1 MLPIGSLV
9 ISNTMTTQDK
19 KWLAIGGLI
28 LLLICFCLMPEEI
41 IGDFGTL
48 VTFVFGWIL
57 FLKRVVPQIHVQ
69 WGSLIVALVYASLL
83 ITGAQWFLKWLYREM
98 RAPAAPPAWR
108 LRWTFSGA
116 LIILLMFLAGMA
128 AIGVAH
134 QTAWLVNSPE
144 PIFKQHF
151 VREGANRVKCRS
163 NLKRIAQ
170 SLSLYAA
177 DHAGK
182 YPPDLSMLLDED
194 MPSAVFVCPSSNDE
208 PATGPTTQAIATDL
222 ATPNHCSY
230 IYLGKGL
237 SRTANA
243 NQVFLLEPLENHQH
257 KGLNVLFGDG
267 RVEWLNKPEAE
278 VLLKKLGL
286 SGSTTQK
293 AGTK

>member
-1 MLPIGSLV
+1 
-9 ISNTMTTQDK
+9 MTTQEK
-19 KWLAIGGLI
+19 KKSFVIGGSI
-28 LLLICFCLMPEEI
+28 VLLVCFCLMPEEI
-41 IGDFGTL
+41 IGDIGIL
-48 VTFVFGWIL
+48 ITFVFGWIL
-57 FLKRVVPQIHVQ
+57 FLQRVIPKIHVQ
-69 WGSLIVALVYASLL
+69 WGSLSGALVYAVLL
-83 ITGAQWFLKWLYREM
+83 ITGTHWFLKWLYREM

-144 PIFKQHF
+144 PIFKRHGEQN
-151 VREGANRVKCRS
+151 NRIKCGS
-163 NLKRIAQ
+163 NLKRTAQ

-182 YPPDLSMLLDED
+182 YPPDLSLLLDED
-194 MPSAVFVCPSSNDE
+194 TPSAVFVCPSSNDE
-208 PATGPTTQAIATDL
+208 PATGPSTQAIATDL

-257 KGLNVLFGDG
+257 KGMNVLFGDG
-267 RVEWLNKPEAE
+267 RLEWLDTPEAE
-278 VLLKKLGL
+278 SLLKKLGL

-293 AGTK
+293 AGAK